1 MYVEMYVLVRSQAVE
16 RREIIRSCGATS
28 RGVMALARAAR
39 QGAPLCG
46 SVPHSSSRG
55 GSSPSMAPSS
65 TGSSSPTPT
74 QMLCSTAHA
83 VTTCTRKRFKETN
96 RNVDVNE
103 GVLIRLIHKSF
114 FTITMYN
121 KKVKQT
127 NMDNYEITYTFG
139 TNSLCTSVPEPDH
152 TSKGY
157 EPGLSASKKMHLKW
171 VFIIPKARSTIE
183 RARE

>member
-1 MYVEMYVLVRSQAVE
+1 MKDGMDVMDVCMRSD
-16 RREIIRSCGATS
+16 IIYTNKYMFINTFF
-28 RGVMALARAAR
+28 VFF
-39 QGAPLCG
+39 PLHNWPG
-46 SVPHSSSRG
+46 PHAKELHSVTPCHILLQEE

-65 TGSSSPTPT
+65 TGRSSPTPT

-83 VTTCTRKRFKETN
+83 VTTCTSKRFRETN
-96 RNVDVNE
+96 RNVNVNSC
-103 GVLIRLIHKSF
+103 VIIRLIHKSF

-139 TNSLCTSVPEPDH
+139 TNSLCTS
-152 TSKGY
+152 
-157 EPGLSASKKMHLKW
+157 SASKKMHLKR

>member
-28 RGVMALARAAR
+28 RGVMALARE
-39 QGAPLCG
+39 APLCG

-103 GVLIRLIHKSF
+103 GVLIMLIHKSF
-114 FTITMYN
+114 FTIIMYN

-127 NMDNYEITYTFG
+127 HMDNYGITYTFG
-139 TNSLCTSVPEPDH
+139 TNSLCTS
-152 TSKGY
+152 
-157 EPGLSASKKMHLKW
+157 SASKKMHLKR